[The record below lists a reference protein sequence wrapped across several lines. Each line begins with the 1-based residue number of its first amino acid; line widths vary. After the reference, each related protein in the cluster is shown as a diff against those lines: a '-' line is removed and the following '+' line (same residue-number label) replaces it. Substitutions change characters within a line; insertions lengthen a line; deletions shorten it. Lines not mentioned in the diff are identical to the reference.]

1 MNIKPIKTE
10 QDYEAA
16 LEEIER
22 LFDAVPGTPRG
33 DKLDILTTLVERY
46 EEIKHPIDFPDPIDA
61 INYVLESKGLTR
73 RDLEACIGGRGR
85 ISEVLNR
92 KRSLTLPMIRK
103 LYEKFKIPARVLIR
117 AS

>member
-10 QDYEAA
+10 QDYQGA
-16 LEEIER
+16 LAEIDKI
-22 LFDAVPGTPRG
+22 FDAKIDTAKG
-33 DKLDILTTLVERY
+33 DKLDVLVTLVEAY
-46 EEIKHPIDFPDPIDA
+46 EEKNHQIDFPDPIDA
-61 INYVLESKGLTR
+61 IKYVMESKGLTR
-73 RDLEACIGGRGR
+73 KDLEACIGTRAR

-117 AS
+117 TN